1 MTLAMAVSSRI
12 RQLLE
17 EHNMTQ
23 YQLYKNSGVPQSTI
37 STILHMVDNTPK
49 LVTIAQIAEG
59 FGMGLDEFFACPI
72 FSIDNLEIQ

>member
-17 EHNMTQ
+17 QHNMTQ
-23 YQLYKNSGVPQSTI
+23 YQLFKSSGVPQSTI

-49 LVTIAQIAEG
+49 LLTIAQIAEG
-59 FGMGLDEFFACPI
+59 FGMGLDGFFASPL
-72 FSIDNLEIQ
+72 FGLDNLDIQ